1 MARTYVFVGRVL
13 GRAVVEVDL
22 AAWLGL
28 YRGMETDPACGSG
41 WPSMTLPDDREF
53 SDYFRREFERLVR
66 TVYLVLHDQQ
76 SAEDVA
82 QDAFG
87 QLYLNWAKVSRYD
100 NPQAWLRRVAIR
112 MAVRV
117 TRREDFRRALTQG
130 QVPRSLPKGR
140 DFDLEVALRALPAQQ
155 RAAVALHYYE
165 DLSAEEVGEL
175 LGCSASTVRTHLLRA
190 RARLAVLL
198 ADEEVDHAE

>member
-1 MARTYVFVGRVL
+1 
-13 GRAVVEVDL
+13 
-22 AAWLGL
+22 
-28 YRGMETDPACGSG
+28 
-41 WPSMTLPDDREF
+41 MTAPDDTEF
-53 SDYFRREFERLVR
+53 SDFFRREFERLVR

-87 QLYLNWAKVSRYD
+87 QLYLNWVKVSGYD

-117 TRREDFRRALTQG
+117 ARREESRRALTRG
-130 QVPRSLPKGR
+130 QSPRSLPPER
-140 DFDLEVALRALPAQQ
+140 DLDLAAALLALPAQQ
-155 RAAVALHYYE
+155 RAAVALHYYT
-165 DLSAEEVGEL
+165 DRSAEEVGVL

-190 RARLAVLL
+190 RARLAELL